1 MKTIKFLLLVICL
14 GSGQVQPMD
23 YEDPDQY
30 GDYYD
35 YNYEEYDD
43 DKDYVEE
50 AYPDYD
56 EPSYDH
62 SGIGEDDEDY
72 YTMEEGSGHVG
83 QFKNSLMALLP
94 CLIVITKGQ

>member
-1 MKTIKFLLLVICL
+1 
-14 GSGQVQPMD
+14 MD

-83 QFKNSLMALLP
+83 QYKNSRMPIFQAA
-94 CLIVITKGQ
+94 